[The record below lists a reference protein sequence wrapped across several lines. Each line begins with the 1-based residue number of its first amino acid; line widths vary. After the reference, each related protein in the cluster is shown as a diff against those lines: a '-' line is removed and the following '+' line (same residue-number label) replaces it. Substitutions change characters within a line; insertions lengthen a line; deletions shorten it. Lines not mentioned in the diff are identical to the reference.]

1 MRKSDGVRGYER
13 VGYEGVGYEGVGCEG
28 VGCDRG
34 PGCGCGGH
42 AV

>member
-1 MRKSDGVRGYER
+1 MRKSDGVRGYE
-13 VGYEGVGYEGVGCEG
+13 GVGCDRGVGCEG

-42 AV
+42 TV